1 MPLAVTQ
8 DTENIWRSRDG
19 LTPEVAGRRQS
30 SDFRANHPPFRKIAL
45 MNVVGVPHSRG
56 GWLLMMAVAAA
67 LVAAGLAVVTLA
79 GVVPAGWSKLSA
91 RAPDALSRIGE
102 IRVSEDRGVP
112 GFERLRVEAAV
123 ARQVSLIALQGYL
136 LTGAAGFRAEWQVAT
151 VRMQTA
157 AEGLEAD
164 SGFWTDG
171 RHLVQLVEMKRL
183 VGQFVAE
190 QRAVAE
196 IIGTDNRFPGLQLF
210 NEDVGPAL
218 AEAQAICADVLG
230 AMLAVSTSEDVAAI
244 DPVARLRG
252 DLQAL
257 RAALAI
263 YAATD
268 GDVAMPDLANP
279 ARLSA
284 MIDTLHAARMDVPA
298 AIRPKLDRLAYLIGS
313 SDENLQRISALRTS
327 RRWDYADY
335 AFRTRIMPLADR
347 LRAIGDVWEGGVRRE

>member
-1 MPLAVTQ
+1 
-8 DTENIWRSRDG
+8 
-19 LTPEVAGRRQS
+19 
-30 SDFRANHPPFRKIAL
+30 
-45 MNVVGVPHSRG
+45 MNVVGVPLSRG
-56 GWLLMMAVAAA
+56 GWLLMMSIAAA
-67 LVAAGLAVVTLA
+67 LVAAGLAVAILV
-79 GVVPAGWSKLSA
+79 GVNPAEWSKLSV

-102 IRVSEDRGVP
+102 VRASEDRGAA
-112 GFERLRVEAAV
+112 GFERLLVEAAV
-123 ARQVSLIALQGYL
+123 SRQVSLIALQGYL
-136 LTGAAGFRAEWQVAT
+136 LTGAAGFKAEWQVA
-151 VRMQTA
+151 VARLQSA
-157 AEGLEAD
+157 AEGLETD

-171 RHLVQLVEMKRL
+171 QHLVQLVEMKRL

-190 QRAVAE
+190 QQAVAE
-196 IIGTDNRFPGLQLF
+196 MIGTVTRFPGRQLF

-230 AMLAVSTSEDVAAI
+230 AMLAGSTPEDAAAI

-252 DLQAL
+252 DLQAM

-268 GDVAMPDLANP
+268 GNVAMPDPASP
-279 ARLSA
+279 ARLAA
-284 MIDTLHAARMDVPA
+284 MIDTLHAIRMDVPA

-347 LRAIGDVWEGGVRRE
+347 LRAISDVWEGGVKRE